1 MSTSADHEP
10 IEELIENAVQ
20 RERRRCVGM
29 TLAALGVCRLSGRA
43 DAARMLDALATK
55 MEQEDGWGGE
65 DRS

>member
-1 MSTSADHEP
+1 MSTNTDHEP
-10 IEELIENAVQ
+10 LEEMIRNAVQ

-29 TLAALGVCRLSGRA
+29 TLQVLGVCRMSGR
-43 DAARMLDALATK
+43 DESARMLDALATK